1 MAIDK
6 WRSYLL
12 RGPFTSKTG
21 QGNECAQRPLSSS
34 TSAHPLLHKSL
45 CHLNDQSLTSELQKK
60 AMTKLIGLQYK
71 FQYKK
76 GSDNKP
82 ADALSRVAHNMQLQ
96 ALSVVQPVWMQEVIH
111 SYAVDPHAQGLLQEL
126 AISAQGLTLQDG
138 IIRHHDKVWIGANVG
153 LQTQIISAF
162 HASAMGGHSG
172 AQATYQ
178 RLQNLFHWK
187 GLKVDVETFVK
198 QCAVCQQAK
207 HELCP
212 LDYFNPYPSLKA
224 HGKILQWIS

>member
-1 MAIDK
+1 MSQTPVLVLPDFHKPFCIETDACGTGVGAVLLQSEHPVAYYSKALSPANQKLSIYEQEFLAIIMAIDK

-111 SYAVDPHAQGLLQEL
+111 SYAVDPHAQGLL
-126 AISAQGLTLQDG
+126 
-138 IIRHHDKVWIGANVG
+138 
-153 LQTQIISAF
+153 
-162 HASAMGGHSG
+162 
-172 AQATYQ
+172 
-178 RLQNLFHWK
+178 
-187 GLKVDVETFVK
+187 
-198 QCAVCQQAK
+198 
-207 HELCP
+207 
-212 LDYFNPYPSLKA
+212 
-224 HGKILQWIS
+224 